1 MNAAEKGKH
10 HLEMTHKRCTQAR
23 QSLFL
28 MMQRTHQNEA
38 RCTESFNIVFLRIT
52 FMVSKKELFQWKV
65 KRQNIN
71 VSILFSHDIENENIR
86 ISIEYH
92 LLIH

>member
-1 MNAAEKGKH
+1 
-10 HLEMTHKRCTQAR
+10 
-23 QSLFL
+23 
-28 MMQRTHQNEA
+28 
-38 RCTESFNIVFLRIT
+38 
-52 FMVSKKELFQWKV
+52 MVSKKELFQWKV

-71 VSILFSHDIENENIR
+71 VSILFSHDIRNENIR